1 MNLNA
6 VVDELER
13 KAAESIRAMEGDY
26 YGDDGLLYCGK
37 CNTAKQCRVTVFGRE
52 RTPYCLCK
60 CEAEKQRIED
70 EKRRIAD
77 MEDEFKYQRSI
88 GKTDDELL
96 HWLER
101 RDYKKSSK
109 LCEERHGILQRKC
122 FPDSN
127 MNEWTFE
134 NDDGEKPEITK
145 AMKNYVGNFDKF
157 LEEGKGLLL
166 YGSVGTGKTYAAAC
180 VANSLIDI
188 GYPVFMTNFSRIAKI
203 KFEEQQEFYDGL
215 NRYPLLI
222 LDDLAAERKTEYMN
236 EIVYS
241 VIDARYRAGLPLI
254 VTTNL
259 TAEELKNPSD
269 ISNIRTYSRLLEMCH
284 PIKVEGKDKRREK
297 LKANFASM
305 SELLG
310 L

>member
-1 MNLNA
+1 MKLDAVINNL
-6 VVDELER
+6 EQ
-13 KAAESIRAMEGDY
+13 KAAENIKAVQGDY
-26 YGDDGLLYCGK
+26 YGDDGLLYCGQ
-37 CNTAKQCRVTVFGRE
+37 CNTPKQCRITVFGKE

-60 CEAEKQRIED
+60 CEAEKQRKED
-70 EKRRIAD
+70 EQRKIAD
-77 MEDEFKYQRSI
+77 MEDEFYYQRGI
-88 GKTDDELL
+88 GRTDDELL
-96 HWLER
+96 DWLDR
-101 RDYKKSSK
+101 RSYKKSQK
-109 LCEERHGILQRKC
+109 LQKERHNILQRKC

-127 MNEWTFE
+127 MSEWTFE
-134 NDDGEKPEITK
+134 NDDGENPEITR

-157 LEEGKGLLL
+157 HEAGKGLLL
-166 YGSVGTGKTYAAAC
+166 YGGVGTGKTYAAAC
-180 VANSLIDI
+180 IANPLIDI
-188 GYPVFMTNFSRIAKI
+188 GYPVLMTNFESIAKV
-203 KFEEQQEFYDGL
+203 KFEEQQEFFARL

-236 EIVYS
+236 GIVYS

-269 ISNIRTYSRLLEMCH
+269 MSNIRTYSRLLEMCH